1 MQRRHAGLCIACR
14 WGVPAPSRLPH
25 PPPARLQAAPFVA
38 ACRGDALA
46 GGACSPACAAK
57 LAPFN
62 RDCFHGVLSEDY
74 FQTQPGQQ
82 PPPAKD
88 AAAFY
93 DSCFP
98 PPTAAKAAEAPQQ
111 QKAPAMSA
119 AGAGAIG
126 VSSGAAPAGAG
137 AWALLAAAL
146 AAAALFVA

>member
-1 MQRRHAGLCIACR
+1 MCIGLERRGFAPPL
-14 WGVPAPSRLPH
+14 APSHTPHLPR
-25 PPPARLQAAPFVA
+25 PQAAPFVA

-82 PPPAKD
+82 PPTAS
-88 AAAFY
+88 AVAAFY
-93 DSCFP
+93 DACFP
-98 PPTAAKAAEAPQQ
+98 PPTAAKVADAPQQ

-119 AGAGAIG
+119 AGAGAVG
-126 VSSGAAPAGAG
+126 VSSGAAPAGG
-137 AWALLAAAL
+137 SGWALLAAAL
-146 AAAALFVA
+146 AAAALLVA